1 MILMMDNQAKDL
13 ADEKGAQAAAEEEM
27 AAAEGYLAVTV
38 KELADAEAVLST
50 AQETCIQVA
59 TDHGATVAGRAGEL
73 EAIATAKEILLDIS
87 AGTVVQPSMTT
98 RTDLAN
104 AEVVHIIKRSR
115 QADLQDTTAVMEE
128 DKNFLAAPPRLAGR
142 RRRTSR
148 LTSGSGRRSPRPS
161 RRPSRSW
168 KAALSPGTRTSISRR
183 SCRPGP
189 PPWPSSAWTGAAR
202 RTCAWRSTSRTR
214 ASISTAGC
222 SRPSPCTSRTT
233 RSIHRALLV
242 GSLHQSRGNVIGPRP
257 LLRRVLPGRRAED
270 GLGRSVE

>member
-1 MILMMDNQAKDL
+1 MILMMDNRAKDL
-13 ADEKGAQAAAEEEM
+13 VDEKGAHAAAEEEM

-104 AEVVHIIKRSR
+104 AEVVDIIKRSR

-128 DKNFLAAPPRLAGR
+128 DKNFLAD
-142 RRRTSR
+142 
-148 LTSGSGRRSPRPS
+148 LTSTCRTKASDFTSHQRLRAEEPEALEKAIEIMESGAVSRDTDKHLPSLLQTRP
-161 RRPSRSW
+161 
-168 KAALSPGTRTSISRR
+168 A
-183 SCRPGP
+183 
-189 PPWPSSAWTGAAR
+189 PWPSSAWTGAAR
-202 RTCAWRSTSRTR
+202 RRCAWRSTSRTR

-242 GSLHQSRGNVIGPRP
+242 GSLHQSRGNLIGPRT

-270 GLGRSVE
+270 GLGSSVE